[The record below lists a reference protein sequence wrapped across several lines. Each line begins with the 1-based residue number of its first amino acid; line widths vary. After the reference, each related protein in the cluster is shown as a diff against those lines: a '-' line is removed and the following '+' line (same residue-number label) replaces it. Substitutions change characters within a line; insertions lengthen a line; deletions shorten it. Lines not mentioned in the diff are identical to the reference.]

1 MAKAGSR
8 VGRLQR
14 RRGCN
19 MTKQKKPNACP
30 WSLHDHACP
39 WHLHDQK
46 NQPLMPAHGLRTTK
60 KTIPNA
66 CPWSLHDQRQTIP
79 NACPWS
85 LRDHKEQSLM
95 PALGQGRQPCRTP
108 PAPAQLHCGQ
118 VDGEEGRWGGRR
130 GEGLPSDPPR
140 PPSHPHRKDWEG
152 GRNRS
157 HWRLLS

>member
-14 RRGCN
+14 RLGCN
-19 MTKQKKPNACP
+19 TTKQKHLMPARGLCTTTPARGICTTKKTTPNACP
-30 WSLHDHACP
+30 WSS
-39 WHLHDQK
+39 HDQ
-46 NQPLMPAHGLRTTK
+46 Q
-60 KTIPNA
+60 TIPNA
-66 CPWSLHDQRQTIP
+66 CPWALHDQRQTIP

-140 PPSHPHRKDWEG
+140 PPSHPHHKDLEG

-157 HWRLLS
+157 HWRLHS